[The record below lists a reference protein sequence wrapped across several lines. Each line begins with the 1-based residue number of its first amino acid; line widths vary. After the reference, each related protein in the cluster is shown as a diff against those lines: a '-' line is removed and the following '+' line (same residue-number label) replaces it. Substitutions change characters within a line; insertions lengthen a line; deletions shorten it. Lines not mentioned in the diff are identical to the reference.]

1 MWKKLVP
8 SMLSGSTA
16 HVFFLLIA
24 FILDK
29 FMNNKTSN
37 MIALL
42 AGAIL
47 NFILQYNVF
56 MKKTAL
62 LHKIVIK
69 YIISELLVIG
79 SVQLGV
85 SFLLDNKDKYK
96 RKFPVSL
103 QKYYNTI
110 IRMFVAT
117 VVSLLI
123 SFPIR
128 NRWVFIL

>member
-110 IRMFVAT
+110 IRMFVAI

>member
-1 MWKKLVP
+1 MWKKIVM
-8 SMLSGSTA
+8 SMLSGSTV
-16 HVFFLLIA
+16 HIFYLLIA

-37 MIALL
+37 LIALFS
-42 AGAIL
+42 GAIL

-69 YIISELLVIG
+69 YLISELLIIG

-96 RKFPVSL
+96 RKLPTSL

-110 IRMFVAT
+110 IRMFVAM

-128 NRWVFIL
+128 NRWVFIV